1 MQSGKD
7 ALKNRGQGLIVADA
21 GSTRVQPESY
31 YLADVDGR
39 AMLVAG
45 DHVTGAVLGR
55 VMLVLMPP
63 RPLGQVPEPM
73 DV

>member
-7 ALKNRGQGLIVADA
+7 ALRNRGQGLIVADA
-21 GSTRVQPESY
+21 GRTDVQPESY
-31 YLADVDGR
+31 YLADVGGK

-45 DHVTGAVLGR
+45 DQATGEVLGR

-73 DV
+73 DA